1 MGGNEEV
8 KPTSK
13 RVNLDSTIGTE
24 RIHHRSSEGR
34 GVPVEE
40 ETWESASAM
49 ADIAASMV
57 TR

>member
-1 MGGNEEV
+1 V